1 MDIIAV
7 IKAII
12 LGFVEGMT
20 EFAPVSSTGHMII
33 VDDMWLKTEQ
43 LFASRYVANTF
54 KVVVQLG
61 SILAVLVVF
70 KDRFIDLLGLSR
82 LRRNKRQDGGAG
94 LGERLEGAGREGN
107 DSVGVNA
114 HRGPRLKLAQVIVG
128 LIPAGI
134 LGVLLE
140 DMIDEYLFSTAT
152 VLVGL
157 VAGALLMIAAD
168 RFGPKRPK
176 IETVDQ
182 ITYKQAFAVGLFQC
196 FSIWPGFSRSGST
209 ISGGVLLGLS
219 HRAAADFTFIM
230 AVPIMAGAS
239 LLSLLK
245 NWQYFTMD
253 ALPFFIAGF
262 ISAFVFALLSIRFF
276 LKLINRIKLVPF
288 AVYRILL
295 AAVIGVLYFW

>member
-1 MDIIAV
+1 MDFIDLIKAV
-7 IKAII
+7 I
-12 LGFVEGMT
+12 LGLVEGLT

-43 LFASRYVANTF
+43 LLQSKYVANTF

-70 KDRFIDLLGLSR
+70 RERFMDLLGISR
-82 LRRNKRQDGGAG
+82 MKRRGEHGAAAASRYG
-94 LGERLEGAGREGN
+94 KVGEG
-107 DSVGVNA
+107 S
-114 HRGPRLKLAQVIVG
+114 RLKLAQVLVG
-128 LIPAGI
+128 LVPAGI

-140 DMIDEYLFSTAT
+140 DYIDEYLFSTAT

-157 VAGALLMIAAD
+157 VVGALLMIAAD
-168 RFGPKRPK
+168 RLGPKRPTV
-176 IETVDQ
+176 ESVDQ
-182 ITYKQAFAVGLFQC
+182 ITYKQAFAIGLFQC
-196 FSIWPGFSRSGST
+196 LSIWPGFSRSGST

-239 LLSLLK
+239 GLSLLK
-245 NWQYFTMD
+245 NWEYFTVD

-262 ISAFVFALLSIRFF
+262 ISAFIFALLSIRFF
-276 LKLINRIKLVPF
+276 LKLINRIRLVPF
-288 AVYRILL
+288 AVYRLLL
-295 AAVIGVLYFW
+295 AVVIGALYFW